1 MRYQEK
7 FAGIQNDRE
16 NVDFEPFFRHDS
28 SAPQENIVRG
38 TAAGGGGMLK
48 NSRIASF
55 AAIGVVAALAVGSL
69 VVASNMGFKGRFAFT
84 GGVAQW
90 FSPPYNSP
98 YKTADDLLQATC
110 PSAGGRIQRTI
121 ASDPPGFQFWA
132 GKGAGEGNGIPPNF
146 VLNAGEGYEVKPSCG
161 LVPNLCNAGGGLVE
175 DVVLVGSHNPF
186 IALPLS
192 QQGLPDNADPTPD
205 GFVANRDYLISVPW
219 HTTHLTAEDL
229 RTDLPG
235 AARIIRLEETTTN
248 VAFFFW
254 TGPPPTGAGGN
265 DTPQNF
271 ALTLG
276 EAYEVRILQDTPQG
290 VTPAHF

>member
-1 MRYQEK
+1 
-7 FAGIQNDRE
+7 
-16 NVDFEPFFRHDS
+16 
-28 SAPQENIVRG
+28 
-38 TAAGGGGMLK
+38 
-48 NSRIASF
+48 
-55 AAIGVVAALAVGSL
+55 
-69 VVASNMGFKGRFAFT
+69 MGFKGRFIFN
-84 GGVAQW
+84 GSVAQW

-110 PSAGGRIQRTI
+110 PTAGGRIQRTI
-121 ASDPPGFQFWA
+121 ASNPPGFQFW
-132 GKGAGEGNGIPPNF
+132 GGATGGQGNGVPGNF
-146 VLNAGEGYEVKPSCG
+146 VLNAGEGYEVKPTI
-161 LVPNLCNAGGGLVE
+161 PPTQVE

-186 IALPLS
+186 VALPLA
-192 QQGLPDNADPTPD
+192 QRGLPGTDPSGTPEVTTPD

-235 AARIIRLEETTTN
+235 AFRIIRLEETPGN

-254 TGPPPTGAGGN
+254 AGAAFGGN

-290 VTPAHF
+290 TTPAHF

>member
-1 MRYQEK
+1 
-7 FAGIQNDRE
+7 
-16 NVDFEPFFRHDS
+16 
-28 SAPQENIVRG
+28 
-38 TAAGGGGMLK
+38 MLK

-69 VVASNMGFKGRFAFT
+69 VVASNMGFKGRFIFKGSA
-84 GGVAQW
+84 AQW

-110 PSAGGRIQRTI
+110 PTAGGRIQRTI
-121 ASDPPGFQFWA
+121 ASDPPGFQFWQGRA
-132 GKGAGEGNGIPPNF
+132 LGGNGFPENF
-146 VLNAGEGYEVKPSCG
+146 VLNAGEGYEVKPTI
-161 LVPNLCNAGGGLVE
+161 PNTEVE

-186 IALPLS
+186 VALPLS
-192 QQGLPDNADPTPD
+192 QRGLPGSTETDEVTTPD
-205 GFVANRDYLISVPW
+205 GFVANREYLISVPW
-219 HTTHLTAEDL
+219 HTTYLTAEDL

-235 AARIIRLEETTTN
+235 AFRVIRLEETPGN

-254 TGPPPTGAGGN
+254 AGNPLQGGFGGN
-265 DTPQNF
+265 DTPPNF

>member
-1 MRYQEK
+1 
-7 FAGIQNDRE
+7 
-16 NVDFEPFFRHDS
+16 
-28 SAPQENIVRG
+28 
-38 TAAGGGGMLK
+38 MLK

-69 VVASNMGFKGRFAFT
+69 VVASNMGFKGRFIFN

-110 PSAGGRIQRTI
+110 PTAGGRIQRTI

-132 GKGAGEGNGIPPNF
+132 GKGAGEGNGLPKNF
-146 VLNAGEGYEVKPSCG
+146 VLNAGEGYEVKPTLASPG
-161 LVPNLCNAGGGLVE
+161 LE

-192 QQGLPDNADPTPD
+192 QRGLPGSTPSVEVFTPD

-219 HTTHLTAEDL
+219 HTTYLTAEDL

-235 AARIIRLEETTTN
+235 AARIIRLEETPTN

-265 DTPQNF
+265 DDPQNF
-271 ALTLG
+271 ALVLG